1 MKLNIF
7 TISLLLIALIIAVIW
22 YSIKCALS
30 PEKCPIC
37 GSLMNSR
44 FDEKNMEYEYECPCC
59 GHKEI
64 MKI

>member
-1 MKLNIF
+1 MKFNIVAII
-7 TISLLLIALIIAVIW
+7 TIGLAFLVAAIW
-22 YSIKCALS
+22 YSIKYAFS
-30 PEKCPIC
+30 PEKCPKC

-44 FDEKNMEYEYECPCC
+44 FDEKKMEYEYECPYC

>member
-1 MKLNIF
+1 MKFNIVAII
-7 TISLLLIALIIAVIW
+7 TIGLAFLIAAIW

-44 FDEKNMEYEYECPCC
+44 FNEKNMEYEYECPNC
-59 GHKEI
+59 GYEEKL
-64 MKI
+64 KI